1 MGPAGALRWARSLTP
16 VAIVRR
22 GVLVSALVLAER
34 LLTPVAAWV
43 LFAHTLETK
52 LVVTAL
58 FAGVVTARSLASKS
72 FAARTEADVM
82 ARAVRGLLAGDVLR
96 PSVLSGEDAHIEL
109 GQGIYSSAQALSQ
122 TLPALAADLLAS
134 AVLMV
139 VIAIVEPVRIV
150 GVALMLMLVGAVG
163 LWWTRSRLQTAVVR
177 AWDLQ
182 RLAFDALANAIDGR
196 LEIVGSGG
204 CDLFVAEASKRA
216 RAWGTGSMRV
226 ARSMVFSGRLFA
238 LGIAAVAGVFVVSS
252 RVKGS
257 FPVTLA
263 DLALFASVTPAF
275 AGVAQGLHAAVQS
288 ERWLQVVGQIVQDAR
303 PVTPGK
309 AYLSKPPA
317 CVTFEGISFRYAEAP
332 GDTDMLRDV
341 AFTCNRG
348 QLLALS
354 GANGSGK
361 STCLRLL
368 LALASPRAGI
378 IRIDGVDLA
387 DLDADAWRSQV
398 AFLPQRPYLPPR
410 LSVRAAIRFLAPDA
424 SDERMARAIE
434 RVGLSEAL
442 SRDRQAPLDV
452 SVDTLSVG
460 QRQRVALARMLC
472 REASVFLLD
481 EPEANLDRAGIELV
495 AEIVR
500 ELAEDH
506 MVMVAVHTPELLRVA
521 SEIVELDGG
530 RVVKATLSRDAE
542 ASS

>member
-1 MGPAGALRWARSLTP
+1 MGQPGALRWARSLAP

-22 GVLVSALVLAER
+22 GLVLSALVLAER
-34 LLTPVAAWV
+34 LLTPAAAWV
-43 LFAHTLETK
+43 LFEPALEAK
-52 LVVTAL
+52 LVVTML
-58 FAGVVTARSLASKS
+58 LAGVVTVRNLASKI
-72 FAARTEADVM
+72 FAARTEADLT
-82 ARAVRGLLAGDVLR
+82 ARAVGGLLAGDVLR

-122 TLPALAADLLAS
+122 TLPTLAADLLAA
-134 AVLMV
+134 AVLAV
-139 VIAIVEPVRIV
+139 VIAIAEPARTVA
-150 GVALMLMLVGAVG
+150 VALMLVLVGAAV
-163 LWWTRSRLQTAVVR
+163 LWWTRSRLQSAVIR

-182 RLAFDALANAIDGR
+182 RFAFDALVDALEGR

-204 CDLFVAEASKRA
+204 SDLFAAEASKRA
-216 RAWGTGSMRV
+216 RTWGMANVHV

-238 LGIAAVAGVFVVSS
+238 LAIAAVVGVFIASG
-252 RVKGS
+252 RLRGS

-275 AGVAQGLHAAVQS
+275 AGAAQGLHAAVQA
-288 ERWLQVVGQIVQDAR
+288 ERWLRVVGQIVQGAR
-303 PVTPGK
+303 PITPGK
-309 AYLSKPPA
+309 GHLSRRPA
-317 CVTFEGISFRYAEAP
+317 AITFEGISFRYAEAP
-332 GDTDMLRDV
+332 GDADVLRDV

-368 LALASPRAGI
+368 LALASPRAGV

-424 SDERMARAIE
+424 SEERMARAID
-434 RVGLSEAL
+434 RVGLTEAL
-442 SRDRQAPLDV
+442 SRGPLAPLDV
-452 SVDTLSVG
+452 SVDILSVG

-472 REASVFLLD
+472 RDASVFLLD

-500 ELAEDH
+500 ELAKDH
-506 MVMVAVHTPELLRVA
+506 MVIVAVHTQELLRVA
-521 SEIVELDGG
+521 TEVLELDGG
-530 RVVKATLSRDAE
+530 RVVKG
-542 ASS
+542 